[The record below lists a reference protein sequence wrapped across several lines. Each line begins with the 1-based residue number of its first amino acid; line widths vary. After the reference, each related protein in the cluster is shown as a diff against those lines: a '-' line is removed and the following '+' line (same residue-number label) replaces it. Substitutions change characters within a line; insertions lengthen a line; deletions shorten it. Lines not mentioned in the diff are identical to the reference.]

1 MEELPLAMPPDE
13 YNDELIRNVHPFD
26 WKNPEPAAMYN
37 LVVIGAGTAGLVTA
51 AGAAGLG
58 AKVALVEKRLMGGDC
73 LNLGCVPSKTI
84 ISSSRVSEEVRQAA
98 GHGVRVICGAE
109 ADFPAVMERMRRLR
123 ARISKNDSV
132 RRFTGLGVE
141 VFLGAGRFT
150 GPGEVVV
157 DGKTLRFRKAVIAT
171 GARAFH
177 PPVPGLDETGYLTN
191 ESVFNLASRPR
202 RLAVLGGGAI
212 GCELAQAFGRLG
224 SEVTIFQNKPR
235 LMEKEDPDASE
246 IIQHV
251 LRREGVRMVFGD
263 WTLKRVEQKGG
274 EKLLHMERDGEKDVI
289 AADELLVATGRSPN
303 VQGLGLEAAGVEYD
317 MRGGVVVDE
326 TLRTS
331 NPDIYAA
338 GDICLKYQFTHT
350 ADASARVVI
359 QNALFMGRKKL
370 SAHAIPWC
378 TFTDPE
384 VAHVGMYEESAQA
397 QGIAVD
403 TFMRRSGDID
413 RAVLEGEEEDGFVK
427 IHVKRGT
434 DRILGATIV
443 SAHAG
448 EMISEITLAM
458 EAGLGL
464 KALSET
470 IHPYP
475 TRSEGI
481 KKVADDYNRTR
492 LTPAIRRIL
501 ARWLEFKRKT

>member
-1 MEELPLAMPPDE
+1 
-13 YNDELIRNVHPFD
+13 
-26 WKNPEPAAMYN
+26 
-37 LVVIGAGTAGLVTA
+37 
-51 AGAAGLG
+51 
-58 AKVALVEKRLMGGDC
+58 
-73 LNLGCVPSKTI
+73 
-84 ISSSRVSEEVRQAA
+84 
-98 GHGVRVICGAE
+98 
-109 ADFPAVMERMRRLR
+109 
-123 ARISKNDSV
+123 
-132 RRFTGLGVE
+132 
-141 VFLGAGRFT
+141 
-150 GPGEVVV
+150 
-157 DGKTLRFRKAVIAT
+157 
-171 GARAFH
+171 
-177 PPVPGLDETGYLTN
+177 
-191 ESVFNLASRPR
+191 
-202 RLAVLGGGAI
+202 
-212 GCELAQAFGRLG
+212 
-224 SEVTIFQNKPR
+224 
-235 LMEKEDPDASE
+235 
-246 IIQHV
+246 V

-317 MRGGVVVDE
+317 ARGGVVVDE

-338 GDICLKYQFTHT
+338 GDICLKYKFTHT

-370 SAHAIPWC
+370 SVHAIPWC

-397 QGIAVD
+397 QGIPVD

-443 SAHAG
+443 GAHAG

-475 TRSEGI
+475 TRSEAI
-481 KKVADDYNRTR
+481 KKVADDYSRTR
-492 LTPAIRRIL
+492 LTPAIRRVL
-501 ARWLEFKRKT
+501 ARWLEFKRRT